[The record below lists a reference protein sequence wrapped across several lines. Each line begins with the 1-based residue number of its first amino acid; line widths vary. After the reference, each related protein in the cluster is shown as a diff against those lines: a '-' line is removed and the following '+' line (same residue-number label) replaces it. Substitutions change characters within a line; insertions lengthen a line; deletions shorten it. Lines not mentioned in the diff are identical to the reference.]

1 VKSDAVGMVP
11 VAYGL
16 RLPTALLS
24 AEDGDP
30 QNAIDEHTFIKT
42 EVARLL
48 KDFQFIR
55 GTFGNVCIII

>member
-1 VKSDAVGMVP
+1 MVP

-30 QNAIDEHTFIKT
+30 QNAIDEQTFIKA

-55 GTFGNVCIII
+55 GTFGNVHIII